1 MPSEDK
7 IPKLAQDLIK
17 KLLVL
22 DPIQRLGGGSED
34 SLNSINALK

>member
-22 DPIQRLGGGSED
+22 DPMQRLGAGSDE
-34 SLNSINALK
+34 SSNNMNALK